1 MVIVGLPDAS
11 VKESKERVMAVLRL
25 LKCDLTDRKVVVNL
39 SPPEQRKNGAMFD
52 LAMAVGIL
60 KEEGFIKMALPER
73 IAFIGALS
81 LDGSVRKADG
91 MLPALIAAK
100 LLGFDK
106 VVMPNDESV
115 PTEMLKDL
123 ECIKVA
129 NIHEVME
136 YLSGQLLLPL
146 STAVAK
152 TEEELCDF
160 SFSHDFSHI
169 IGHENAKEALEIAAA
184 GGHNVLM
191 SGPPG
196 CGKSMLAET
205 FPSILPPLT
214 REAQLDV
221 ISLYE
226 LAKEKRPISSAV
238 PYRHP
243 HHSASSVAI
252 IGGGSNPKPGEIS
265 LAHHGVLFLDEMAE
279 FSKKTLD
286 MLRQPLESGK
296 ITISRAHSTVTYP
309 SSFILIGAMN
319 PCPCGYLGAHTH
331 YCTCS
336 PKTIQNYRNR
346 VSGPVY
352 DRIDILLSLQT
363 VNLDQETGTAE
374 SSAVVRKRVQQ
385 AREKQY
391 ERYQSEI
398 LNADVA
404 YDRLIANSPLNESQR
419 KMLAQVSVKQQWS
432 NRVQIKIIRLART
445 ISDLAGETQITDEA
459 IWKALTL
466 RRGTKGQVPRPTNF
480 LQLV

>member
-1 MVIVGLPDAS
+1 MSKGKESMVIVGLPDAS

-146 STAVAK
+146 SAVVAK

-160 SFSHDFSHI
+160 SFSHDFPHI

-214 REAQLDV
+214 REARGQRDR
-221 ISLYE
+221 SLVP
-226 LAKEKRPISSAV
+226 PIFYSWC
-238 PYRHP
+238 
-243 HHSASSVAI
+243 
-252 IGGGSNPKPGEIS
+252 KLQS
-265 LAHHGVLFLDEMAE
+265 LTKVF
-279 FSKKTLD
+279 KK
-286 MLRQPLESGK
+286 
-296 ITISRAHSTVTYP
+296 
-309 SSFILIGAMN
+309 
-319 PCPCGYLGAHTH
+319 
-331 YCTCS
+331 
-336 PKTIQNYRNR
+336 
-346 VSGPVY
+346 
-352 DRIDILLSLQT
+352 
-363 VNLDQETGTAE
+363 
-374 SSAVVRKRVQQ
+374 
-385 AREKQY
+385 
-391 ERYQSEI
+391 
-398 LNADVA
+398 
-404 YDRLIANSPLNESQR
+404 
-419 KMLAQVSVKQQWS
+419 
-432 NRVQIKIIRLART
+432 
-445 ISDLAGETQITDEA
+445 
-459 IWKALTL
+459 
-466 RRGTKGQVPRPTNF
+466 
-480 LQLV
+480 